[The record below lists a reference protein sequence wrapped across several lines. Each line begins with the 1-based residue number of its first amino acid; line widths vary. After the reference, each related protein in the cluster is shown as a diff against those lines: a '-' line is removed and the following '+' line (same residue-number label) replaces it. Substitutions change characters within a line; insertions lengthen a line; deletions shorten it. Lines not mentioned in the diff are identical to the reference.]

1 MTAIGPQIL
10 TSELAA
16 SMIQLE
22 GSYDLLD
29 NPIQVTRFST

>member
-1 MTAIGPQIL
+1 MAIGPQIL

-16 SMIQLE
+16 SMIQVA

-29 NPIQVTRFST
+29 NPIQVALVST